1 MMGNAI
7 HKPIEPRMRC
17 GLCGLMFFI
26 LLLFSAT
33 VRAQDPL
40 YRSYNTSSGLCS
52 NQVFEMLQDRK
63 GYLWFSTNQGVS
75 RFDGRNF
82 KNFTGEEG
90 MIDNSIIGLDE
101 DYKGRIWCRGITGRI
116 CFIEGDSIINI
127 EAKIP
132 GYFANSLFVD
142 DDDVIW
148 VGCQSLGQYYKIHPP
163 YQQQN
168 LEIINTSHKGIYIV
182 RHPRGII
189 YTRNDLSQTA
199 ILEDLRYGTLTRLNI
214 PNSKTNL
221 KVKSSGD
228 SLFVGSDERVYS
240 ISNNTARLVLAL
252 DFTPINLFADPISNL
267 WICHP
272 SSGINRFSGA
282 AGESYF
288 TDFSING
295 FMQDHEGSYWFATS
309 TQGVIYVRSLDSKR
323 YTANLKHT
331 QRIDK
336 LYATPDGIIA
346 TTIYGE
352 AMKID
357 SVNRIS
363 YIDIKSTVPEGF
375 KLSKH
380 ANFFNNYVDG
390 VVIKQL
396 ANQGF
401 SHLIENNRTLQQSET
416 YEACYSLV
424 CYQALLRNQKI
435 QDAYTAPVRINAS
448 ATMGSD
454 SIMLATN
461 SGLYVFSRGK
471 FHSFNDP
478 SGKLFVRINEL
489 EYDSNGRLWMATAG
503 KGILMLDGKKISHFS
518 NDQGLNSNYCESI
531 TIQNDSIFIGTRH
544 GINLLR
550 FDSSSAVSITNLSKT
565 MGFPDQTAYALKAYL
580 NRIYVLSDDGLTSH
594 SLVEQNN
601 PLQPPR
607 VYIESLQ
614 ANGISV
620 PLSGKIEIPYN
631 QNNVVIRFSCISF
644 LSPNTNYFKYKL
656 SGSDEDWKT
665 TSASELNFASLQ
677 PGKYELR
684 VIGFNALDIASGE
697 PLTIAFTILP
707 AWWNSTQFI
716 VLSGFAIFLVVFFSI
731 RYWIHLEKKKV
742 REKEATLTQ
751 LAAVEMRALRAQMN
765 PHFIFNSLNSIQHY
779 ILEQDKITAHS
790 LLSRFSKLMR
800 NVLDNSKEDHI
811 SLLKELE
818 TLKLY
823 LDLEMIRFQDRFN
836 YEIVIDPELETLTTM
851 IPPMIIQPFVEN
863 AILHGVLPKTTDDGF
878 ISIHLE
884 RREQSIFC
892 SVRDNGI
899 GRKKANELHQF
910 SEDEHQSHGLSITR
924 ERLQLH
930 NKAQKHQHPIE
941 FEFHDLF
948 DARGIAMG
956 TRVEI
961 IIPALS
967 TTQ

>member
-1 MMGNAI
+1 
-7 HKPIEPRMRC
+7 
-17 GLCGLMFFI
+17 
-26 LLLFSAT
+26 
-33 VRAQDPL
+33 
-40 YRSYNTSSGLCS
+40 
-52 NQVFEMLQDRK
+52 
-63 GYLWFSTNQGVS
+63 
-75 RFDGRNF
+75 
-82 KNFTGEEG
+82 
-90 MIDNSIIGLDE
+90 
-101 DYKGRIWCRGITGRI
+101 
-116 CFIEGDSIINI
+116 
-127 EAKIP
+127 
-132 GYFANSLFVD
+132 
-142 DDDVIW
+142 
-148 VGCQSLGQYYKIHPP
+148 
-163 YQQQN
+163 
-168 LEIINTSHKGIYIV
+168 
-182 RHPRGII
+182 
-189 YTRNDLSQTA
+189 
-199 ILEDLRYGTLTRLNI
+199 
-214 PNSKTNL
+214 
-221 KVKSSGD
+221 
-228 SLFVGSDERVYS
+228 
-240 ISNNTARLVLAL
+240 
-252 DFTPINLFADPISNL
+252 
-267 WICHP
+267 
-272 SSGINRFSGA
+272 
-282 AGESYF
+282 
-288 TDFSING
+288 
-295 FMQDHEGSYWFATS
+295 
-309 TQGVIYVRSLDSKR
+309 
-323 YTANLKHT
+323 
-331 QRIDK
+331 
-336 LYATPDGIIA
+336 
-346 TTIYGE
+346 
-352 AMKID
+352 
-357 SVNRIS
+357 
-363 YIDIKSTVPEGF
+363 
-375 KLSKH
+375 
-380 ANFFNNYVDG
+380 
-390 VVIKQL
+390 
-396 ANQGF
+396 
-401 SHLIENNRTLQQSET
+401 
-416 YEACYSLV
+416 
-424 CYQALLRNQKI
+424 
-435 QDAYTAPVRINAS
+435 
-448 ATMGSD
+448 
-454 SIMLATN
+454 
-461 SGLYVFSRGK
+461 
-471 FHSFNDP
+471 
-478 SGKLFVRINEL
+478 
-489 EYDSNGRLWMATAG
+489 MATAG

-565 MGFPDQTAYALKAYL
+565 LGFPDQAAYALKVYL

-620 PLSGKIEIPYN
+620 PLNGKIEIPYN